1 MKFVRGLLGV
11 LGFLIGVGLIAW
23 SGSIIQ
29 DSRNFLATASTTTGV
44 VTDLRLSS
52 SSRSTTY
59 YPVVRY
65 TAEGAAHTIIGRGGS
80 NPPAYSIGEKVK
92 VIYPPGEPQAG
103 RLNNFMDLWMLPL
116 IPGGLG
122 LVLVLVTLGTLIAT
136 RRRRSLNNHLL
147 HTGQRIEAKVTE
159 VAPDTS
165 MQLNG
170 IYPFRIEAQWL
181 DPSVNQMRMFKSDRI
196 WFNPTDYMPAGG
208 HIGVFIDPSNPK
220 KYHVDISFMP
230 KMAT

>member
-1 MKFVRGLLGV
+1 MKFLTGLLGA
-11 LGFLIGVGLIAW
+11 LGFLIGAALRVWA
-23 SGSIIQ
+23 GSMIQ
-29 DSRNFLATASTTTGV
+29 DSRTFLATASTASGV
-44 VTDLRLSS
+44 VTDLRLSN
-52 SSRSTTY
+52 SSRSTSY

-65 TAEGAAHTIIGRGGS
+65 TAGGAAHTIIGRGGR
-80 NPPAYSIGEKVK
+80 PQPAYSIGEKDQVL
-92 VIYPPGEPQAG
+92 YPPGEPQAG

-122 LVLVLVTLGTLIAT
+122 LVLVLVTLGGLIIR
-136 RRRRSLNNHLL
+136 RRRRSLNNRLL

-159 VAPDTS
+159 VAPDTT
-165 MQLNG
+165 MQING

-208 HIGVFIDPSNPK
+208 HIGVFIDPNNPK